1 MSERPDEPLTLM
13 AVHAHPDDECFGTG
27 GVLIKYASEGVR
39 TVLVTATK
47 GEEGEIHDPDLT
59 EEEARPRLAEIR
71 EEELRRAT
79 ALLKVGVQEFLGY
92 RDSGMVGTPANDHP
106 ESFNK
111 ADLDE
116 ATGRLVR
123 LIRRYRPQVLVTYNE
138 DGGYGHPDHLQ
149 CHRVTARAFD
159 AAGDAAQYPEAGP
172 AWQPLKLYATAW
184 SRERWLALRA
194 AMRER
199 GIEWPFGRDQDE
211 EQGGEG
217 AQGAPEHRDESEV
230 QQAVAIAANTEDA
243 AHEPPFDERDAATA
257 VGEATGAPAE
267 QSDEEEAWGQPEETI
282 TTFVD
287 VSDYWWA
294 PREALRQ
301 HRTQFAP
308 DTPFLNLPDDLAMMT
323 RTTEFFVLLR
333 SLVETTRPEDDLFA
347 GIRAGAP
354 ATTAREEPA
363 VPTPADA

>member
-1 MSERPDEPLTLM
+1 MSERPGEPLTLM

-71 EEELRRAT
+71 EEELRRAA
-79 ALLKVGVQEFLGY
+79 ALLKIGVVEYLGY
-92 RDSGMVGTPANDHP
+92 RDSGMMGTPANEHP

-123 LIRRYRPQVLVTYNE
+123 LIRKYRPQVLVTYNE

-149 CHRVTARAFD
+149 CHRVTVRAFD
-159 AAGDAAQYPEAGP
+159 AAGDPAQYPDAGP
-172 AWQPLKLYATAW
+172 AWRPLKLYATAW
-184 SRERWLALRA
+184 SRERWQALRA
-194 AMRER
+194 AMAER

-211 EQGGEG
+211 EQGE
-217 AQGAPEHRDESEV
+217 QEHRDESEV
-230 QQAVAIAANTEDA
+230 QQAMAVAANTEDA
-243 AHEPPFDERDAATA
+243 AHEPPSAERAEPTGT
-257 VGEATGAPAE
+257 GERPAE
-267 QSDEEEAWGQPEETI
+267 QADEEEEWGQPEATI

-287 VSDYWWA
+287 VGDYWRA

-333 SLVETTRPEDDLFA
+333 SHVETARPEDDLFA
-347 GIRAGAP
+347 GIREGVA
-354 ATTAREEPA
+354 ATTAREESA

>member
-1 MSERPDEPLTLM
+1 MSERPGEPLTLM

-27 GVLIKYASEGVR
+27 GVLIKYASEGVH
-39 TVLVTATK
+39 TVLVTATR

-71 EEELRRAT
+71 EEELRRAA
-79 ALLKVGVQEFLGY
+79 ALLKIGVVEYLGY
-92 RDSGMVGTPANDHP
+92 RDSGMMGTPANEHP

-149 CHRVTARAFD
+149 CHRVTVRAFE
-159 AAGDAAQYPEAGP
+159 AAGDPAQYPDAGP
-172 AWQPLKLYATAW
+172 AWRPLKLYATAW
-184 SRERWLALRA
+184 SRERWRALRA

-199 GIEWPFGRDQDE
+199 GIEWPRDE
-211 EQGGEG
+211 EQGE
-217 AQGAPEHRDESEV
+217 QEHQDESEV

-243 AHEPPFDERDAATA
+243 AHEPPSEERAAAT
-257 VGEATGAPAE
+257 GTEERPADRA
-267 QSDEEEAWGQPEETI
+267 DEEEEWGQPEETI

-287 VSDYWWA
+287 VAEHWQA

-308 DTPFLNLPDDLAMMT
+308 ESPFLNLPDDLAMIT
-323 RTTEFFVLLR
+323 RTTEYFVLLR

-347 GIRAGAP
+347 GIRERVQPELG
-354 ATTAREEPA
+354 R
-363 VPTPADA
+363 

>member
-1 MSERPDEPLTLM
+1 MSHQSEHPLTLM

-27 GVLIKYASEGVR
+27 GVLIKYAEEGVR
-39 TVLVTATK
+39 TALVTATR

-79 ALLKVGVQEFLGY
+79 ALLRVGVQEFLGY
-92 RDSGMVGTPANDHP
+92 RDSGMMGTPANEHP

-123 LIRRYRPQVLVTYNE
+123 LIRTYRPQVLVTYNE

-149 CHRVTARAFD
+149 CHRITARAFD
-159 AAGDAAQYPEAGP
+159 AAGDPARYPDAGP

-199 GIEWPFGRDQDE
+199 GIEWPFGRDEDE

-217 AQGAPEHRDESEV
+217 AQGTPEPQDESEV

-243 AHEPPFDERDAATA
+243 AHQPPFEGRAGAAGD
-257 VGEATGAPAE
+257 GEAGEQSAE
-267 QSDEEEAWGQPEETI
+267 QSDEEEAWGQPE
-282 TTFVD
+282 
-287 VSDYWWA
+287 
-294 PREALRQ
+294 
-301 HRTQFAP
+301 
-308 DTPFLNLPDDLAMMT
+308 
-323 RTTEFFVLLR
+323 
-333 SLVETTRPEDDLFA
+333 
-347 GIRAGAP
+347 
-354 ATTAREEPA
+354 
-363 VPTPADA
+363 